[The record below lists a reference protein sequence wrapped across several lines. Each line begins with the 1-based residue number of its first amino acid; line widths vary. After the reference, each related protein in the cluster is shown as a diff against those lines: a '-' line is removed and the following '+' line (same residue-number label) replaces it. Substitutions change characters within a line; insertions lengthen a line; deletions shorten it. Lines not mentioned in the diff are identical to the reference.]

1 MSDHESE
8 WKRYRV
14 RRRWIVASMIVE
26 FLAFIPVVGAVAVVS
41 RKLLSSTDLALPAA
55 VAWGMLYM
63 FTVSRLRKF
72 PCPRCGKN
80 FFGGILSDSSLIFS
94 RPRAFLGRQCAYCG
108 LEKYS
113 HASPSSSESGEYS
126 AHPPASDRAH
136 VSSRNFWLLFAA
148 VQAVGAILPH
158 FGNVNMNT
166 VPVILGGLL
175 LLPGDVV
182 ELVYPP
188 NINPWLEI
196 ASVILINAA
205 AWYVFRRTFLL
216 DSAG

>member
-1 MSDHESE
+1 MSDYESE

-14 RRRWIVASMIVE
+14 RRRWIVACAIVE

-55 VAWGMLYM
+55 VAWGILYI
-63 FTVSRLRKF
+63 FTGSRLRKF

-80 FFGGILSDSSLIFS
+80 FFGGILGDSSLLFS

-113 HASPSSSESGEYS
+113 DASPSSSESGEYS
-126 AHPPASDRAH
+126 AHPSASDRAH
-136 VSSRNFWLLFAA
+136 MSNRNFWLLFAA
-148 VQAVGAILPH
+148 VQAVGAILLH
-158 FGNVNMNT
+158 FGNVNMIT
-166 VPVILGGLL
+166 VPVLLGGLL

-205 AWYVFRRTFLL
+205 AWYVFRRIFLF
-216 DSAG
+216 DSTG